1 VDVTQVLTA
10 FDEQLRRNPD
20 LGPGTRTERDEHVT
34 RAVGD
39 WSAVLWSDL
48 TTETADAVIAEQIQ
62 RLGKDWEWKHYS
74 YDQPADLPAR
84 LLAAGFAPEEPEALL
99 VAEIADLDLS
109 VAPPAG
115 IELVPVTGQADV
127 DAVVAVHDEVF
138 GGDHQ
143 RTARVILRGLAEEP
157 PSVAAVFAMDG
168 QTPVSAGRVEFPPG
182 SDFASIWG
190 GGTLP
195 RWRGRGI
202 FRSLVAY
209 RAALAAE
216 RGYRYL
222 QVDAS
227 PDSAP
232 ILSRLG
238 FTQLA
243 ITTPYQYR
251 P

>member
-1 VDVTQVLTA
+1 VDITQVLTA
-10 FDEQLRRNPD
+10 FNEQLRCNPD
-20 LGPGTRTERDEHVT
+20 FGPGTQVERDEHATRVT
-34 RAVGD
+34 GD

-48 TTETADAVIAEQIQ
+48 TAENADAAIAEQIQ
-62 RLGKDWEWKHYS
+62 RLGQGWEWKHYS

-84 LLAAGFAPEEPEALL
+84 LLAAGFVPEEPEALL

-109 VAPPAG
+109 TPPPPG
-115 IELVPVTGQADV
+115 IELVPVTGQAGV
-127 DAVVAVHDEVF
+127 NALVAVHDEVF
-138 GGDHQ
+138 GGSHE
-143 RTARVILRGLAEEP
+143 RVAAAVLRGITEQP
-157 PSVAAVFAMDG
+157 PSVAAVVAMDG

-182 SDFASIWG
+182 SDFAGIWG

-195 RWRGRGI
+195 HWRGRGV
-202 FRSLVAY
+202 FRSLVAH
-209 RAALAAE
+209 RAALAAA

-227 PDSAP
+227 PDSSP
-232 ILSRLG
+232 ILRRLG